1 MRPNS
6 SKAPGYLTTSMQ
18 VQSRARMT
26 DFERENHFAQAI
38 QAARNELD
46 DASAGTSVEKQ
57 LEHATAAIVQLL
69 DAQAIAVAQMRANS
83 RSWTEVGAALG
94 LTKQAAQSRFGK
106 SP

>member
-1 MRPNS
+1 
-6 SKAPGYLTTSMQ
+6 
-18 VQSRARMT
+18 MT
-26 DFERENHFAQAI
+26 DLERENQLAQAI

-46 DASAGTSVEKQ
+46 EARAGGSVERR

-69 DAQAIAVAQMRANS
+69 DAQAIAVAQMRADS

-106 SP
+106 SS